1 MAIIKPPEWEGHKD
15 SVLPYGEGKGNIWV
29 PYPRGEE
36 LLQMMQTLLES
47 PSSHRPEC
55 RLIYGD
61 SNVGKT
67 SIAIEFAIRANGAP
81 PNPNGGVNVPVL
93 CVETPAN
100 ASLNMFYS
108 LLLRPFKMPRVA
120 RTLDEKMLMA
130 FDRLPALGV
139 KMIVVDEI
147 HNVLNGKH
155 DKRKEFL
162 AGLKSLTNQLQ
173 IPMVLIGTDPARTAI
188 QTDPQLGN
196 RFVPVHLAGW
206 RVDKEYGRFINTV
219 FEYWG
224 LDAKELIGTKRGL
237 SEIYYHTS
245 GLTGEAVSLARSLA
259 REIEVQRGVILTREI
274 DDQKGMPPGERVPI
288 SINELQDMVAA
299 IRWIRPE
306 QRRMG

>member
-1 MAIIKPPEWEGHKD
+1 MTLVKPPEWVTHKNVE
-15 SVLPYGEGKGNIWV
+15 STGGEKKGNVWV

-36 LLQMMQTLLES
+36 LLHMMQMLLDS
-47 PSSHRPEC
+47 PPLHRPEC

-81 PNPNGGVNVPVL
+81 PDPHGGINAPVL
-93 CVETPAN
+93 CVEAPPN

-120 RTLDEKMLMA
+120 RTLDDKMLMA
-130 FDRLPALGV
+130 FSRLPALGV

-147 HNVLNGKH
+147 HNVLSGKS
-155 DKRKEFL
+155 DKREEFL
-162 AGLKSLTNQLQ
+162 TGLKSLTNELR
-173 IPMVLIGTDPARTAI
+173 IPMVLIGTEPARTAI
-188 QTDPQLGN
+188 QVDPQLGN

-206 RVDKEYGRFINTV
+206 RVDKEYGRFIKMV

-224 LDAKELIGTKRGL
+224 LDAKDLIRTKSGL
-237 SEIYYHTS
+237 SAVYYQTS

-259 REIEVQRGVILTREI
+259 REIEAQRDVVLTREP
-274 DDQKGMPPGERVPI
+274 DDQMGMSQGELVPI
-288 SINELQDMVAA
+288 SVNEFKDMVAA
-299 IRWIRPE
+299 IRWSRPE
-306 QRRMG
+306 ERRMG